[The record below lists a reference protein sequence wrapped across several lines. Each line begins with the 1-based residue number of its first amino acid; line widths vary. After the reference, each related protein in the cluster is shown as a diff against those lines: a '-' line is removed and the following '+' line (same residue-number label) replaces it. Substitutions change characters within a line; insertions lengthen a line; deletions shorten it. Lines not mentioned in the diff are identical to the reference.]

1 MKSSNEY
8 LLPTK
13 ESLFGLD
20 VRFRQIDK
28 KIADENEKR
37 NATKI
42 KISGK
47 SQSKLNLTTFTDDFN
62 RHKLPS
68 QIELKFNFGQ
78 RQSLKQKIGE
88 KNQEIRIQNKSMN
101 NF

>member
-1 MKSSNEY
+1 MKSSNDY
-8 LLPTK
+8 LIPTK
-13 ESLFGLD
+13 ASLFGLD

-47 SQSKLNLTTFTDDFN
+47 SQSKLNLTTFTDEFN
-62 RHKLPS
+62 RHKLPT
-68 QIELKFNFGQ
+68 QLDLKINFGH
-78 RQSLKQKIGE
+78 RQSFKQKIIEGPH
-88 KNQEIRIQNKSMN
+88 EIRI
-101 NF
+101 

>member
-1 MKSSNEY
+1 MKMKSSNEY
-8 LLPTK
+8 LIPTK
-13 ESLFGLD
+13 ASLFGLD

-47 SQSKLNLTTFTDDFN
+47 SQSKLNLTTFTDEFN
-62 RHKLPS
+62 RHKLPTHLD
-68 QIELKFNFGQ
+68 LKITFG
-78 RQSLKQKIGE
+78 
-88 KNQEIRIQNKSMN
+88 
-101 NF
+101 

>member
-1 MKSSNEY
+1 MKSSNDY
-8 LLPTK
+8 LIPTK
-13 ESLFGLD
+13 ASLFGLD

-47 SQSKLNLTTFTDDFN
+47 SQSKLNLTTFTDEFN
-62 RHKLPS
+62 RHKLPT
-68 QIELKFNFGQ
+68 QLDLKITFG
-78 RQSLKQKIGE
+78 
-88 KNQEIRIQNKSMN
+88 
-101 NF
+101 

>member
-1 MKSSNEY
+1 MKMKSSNDY
-8 LLPTK
+8 LIPTK
-13 ESLFGLD
+13 ASLFGLD

-47 SQSKLNLTTFTDDFN
+47 SQSKLNLTTFTDEFN
-62 RHKLPS
+62 RHKLPT
-68 QIELKFNFGQ
+68 QLDLKITFG
-78 RQSLKQKIGE
+78 
-88 KNQEIRIQNKSMN
+88 
-101 NF
+101 

>member
-1 MKSSNEY
+1 MKMKSSKDY
-8 LLPTK
+8 LVPTK
-13 ESLFGLD
+13 ASLFGLD
-20 VRFRQIDK
+20 VRFREIDK

-62 RHKLPS
+62 RHKLPN
-68 QIELKFNFGQ
+68 QVDLKISFG
-78 RQSLKQKIGE
+78 
-88 KNQEIRIQNKSMN
+88 
-101 NF
+101 

>member
-1 MKSSNEY
+1 MKIKSSNEY
-8 LLPTK
+8 LVPTK
-13 ESLFGLD
+13 ASLFGLD

-47 SQSKLNLTTFTDDFN
+47 SQSKLNLTTYTDDFN
-62 RHKLPS
+62 RHKLPN
-68 QIELKFNFGQ
+68 QVDLKVPFG
-78 RQSLKQKIGE
+78 
-88 KNQEIRIQNKSMN
+88 
-101 NF
+101 

>member
-1 MKSSNEY
+1 MKMKSSNEY
-8 LLPTK
+8 LIPTK
-13 ESLFGLD
+13 ASLFGLD

-47 SQSKLNLTTFTDDFN
+47 SQSKLNLTTFTDEFN
-62 RHKLPS
+62 RHKLPT
-68 QIELKFNFGQ
+68 QLDLKINFGQ
-78 RQSLKQKIGE
+78 RQSFKQKISEGPH
-88 KNQEIRIQNKSMN
+88 EIRI
-101 NF
+101 